1 MLRKFNDKKRTAKTE
16 YDLNG
21 LKFPVHIYYENRRN
35 VRASIGKKSVN
46 LRMPYRTSDAEKTKH
61 FDWFENWLK
70 KNEDYLKDHFKI
82 KSYQT
87 GDTLVVGDK
96 SYLLDIQNSD
106 NKTHSGKYINGT
118 IHLYINQSQDGYHK
132 AIKTLLSRIVGN
144 DFLPEMERKV
154 KEFNHLYFKVPVE
167 GVKLKYTSS
176 RWGSCSSKGNINF
189 STRLLFAPEE
199 VVDYVIIH
207 ELAHR
212 IEMNHSARFWKLVS
226 DAMPDYKKHEIWLK
240 KHGKECDF

>member
-1 MLRKFNDKKRTAKTE
+1 MLRLFNDKKRTAKII

-21 LKFPVHIYYENRRN
+21 LKFPVHIYYESRKN
-35 VRASIGKKSVN
+35 VRFSIGKKSVN
-46 LRMPYRTSDAEKTKH
+46 LRMPYYTTTAEKKKH
-61 FDWFENWLK
+61 YDWFEKQLK
-70 KNEDYLKDHFKI
+70 KNEDYLREHFKT

-87 GDTLVVGDK
+87 GDTLVVGDR
-96 SYLLDIQNSD
+96 SYVLDIQNSD
-106 NKTHSGKYINGT
+106 NKTHSGKLRNGT
-118 IHLYINQSQDGYHK
+118 IYLFINQSQSGYQK

-144 DFLPEMERKV
+144 DFLPEIKRKV
-154 KEFNHLYFKVPVE
+154 KEFNHLYFQVPVE

-176 RWGSCSSKGNINF
+176 RWGSCSSKGNLNF

-212 IEMNHSARFWKLVS
+212 IEMNHSPHFWKLVS
-226 DAMPDYKKHEIWLK
+226 DAIPDYKKHETWLK
-240 KHGKECDF
+240 KHGKSCDF

>member
-1 MLRKFNDKKRTAKTE
+1 MLRLFNDKKRTAKTT

-21 LKFPVHIYYENRRN
+21 LKFPVHIYYEKRRN

-46 LRMPYRTSDAEKTKH
+46 LRMPYYMSSAEKSKN
-61 FDWFENWLK
+61 FDWFENWLE
-70 KNEDYLKDHFKI
+70 KNEDYLKKHFKT

-87 GDTLVVGDK
+87 GNKLVVGER
-96 SYLLDIQNSD
+96 SYVLDIQNST
-106 NKTHSGKYINGT
+106 NKTHSGKLRNGI
-118 IHLYINQSQDGYHK
+118 IHLYINQSQEGHDK
-132 AIKTLLSRIVGN
+132 AIKTLLSRIVAN
-144 DFLPEMERKV
+144 DFLPEIERKV
-154 KEFNHLYFKVPVE
+154 KEFNHLYFNVPVT

-176 RWGSCSSKGNINF
+176 RWGSCSSKGNLNF

-212 IEMNHSARFWKLVS
+212 IEMNHSPRFWKLVS
-226 DAMPDYKKHEIWLK
+226 DAMPDYKKHEKWLK
-240 KHGKECDF
+240 INGKDCDF

>member
-1 MLRKFNDKKRTAKTE
+1 MLKNFYNKKRTEKTI

-21 LKFPVHIYYENRRN
+21 LKFPVFIYYENRKN
-35 VRASIGKKSVN
+35 VRASVAKKSVN
-46 LRMPYRTSDAEKTKH
+46 LRMPYRLLAIEKKKH
-61 FDWFENWLK
+61 FTWFETWLK
-70 KNEDYLKDHFKI
+70 KNETYLKEHFAVKE
-82 KSYQT
+82 YQV
-87 GDTLVVGDK
+87 GSELVVGNRKYEIQIEDSSNK
-96 SYLLDIQNSD
+96 S
-106 NKTHSGKYINGT
+106 HSGKLKNGIIYLKINREQP
-118 IHLYINQSQDGYHK
+118 NSQR

-144 DFLPEMERKV
+144 DFQPEMERKV
-154 KEFNHLYFKVPVE
+154 KELNHLHFKVEVS

-226 DAMPDYKKHEIWLK
+226 DAMPNYKKHEKWLK
-240 KHGKECDF
+240 EFGKECDF